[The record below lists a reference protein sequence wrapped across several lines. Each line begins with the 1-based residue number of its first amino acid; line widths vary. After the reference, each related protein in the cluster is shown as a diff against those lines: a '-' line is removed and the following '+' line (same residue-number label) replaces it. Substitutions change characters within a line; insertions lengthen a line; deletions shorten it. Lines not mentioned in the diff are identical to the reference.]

1 MMETRSQST
10 VSEDMKAYFKSLI
23 APLATQEQI
32 NQLKMEITSSFE
44 DVVKEQLKKIH
55 TLEKKVSDQEKII
68 EELSIKCDLS
78 QQYSRRSCLRIHG
91 VEVVKGTE
99 PENIMTTLEDCYKK
113 LDLPYNSENI
123 DRAHRIGKAY
133 VDKVSGAKVQ
143 SIIVKFRTWRA
154 REDLYK
160 SRPRR
165 FSQGKEKPVP
175 FTVSVDLTKQRY
187 DLFKKAKGTIK
198 NFNNVNFVFTDI
210 KCSLGVQI
218 KDRSM
223 KFFYSESELQSI
235 LGK

>member
-113 LDLPYNSENI
+113 LDLPYNSENRSSSSDWESVCRLSFRGQSTI
-123 DRAHRIGKAY
+123 Y
-133 VDKVSGAKVQ
+133 NCKVS
-143 SIIVKFRTWRA
+143 
-154 REDLYK
+154 
-160 SRPRR
+160 
-165 FSQGKEKPVP
+165 
-175 FTVSVDLTKQRY
+175 
-187 DLFKKAKGTIK
+187 
-198 NFNNVNFVFTDI
+198 N
-210 KCSLGVQI
+210 
-218 KDRSM
+218 M
-223 KFFYSESELQSI
+223 ES
-235 LGK
+235 